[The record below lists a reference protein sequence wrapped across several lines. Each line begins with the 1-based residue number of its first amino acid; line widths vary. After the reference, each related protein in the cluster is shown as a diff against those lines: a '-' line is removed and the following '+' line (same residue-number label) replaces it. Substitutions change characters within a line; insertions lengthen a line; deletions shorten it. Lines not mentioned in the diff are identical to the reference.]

1 MSGLWVFGYGS
12 LVSPESFGRTLGR
25 ELRPGID
32 LFEAELAGFGR
43 RWNYGIAHS
52 VGVWTDDDG
61 VEHERTIVALGLVE
75 APHESVNGVVGY
87 VELDELTDL
96 DRRERHYDRVDVAD
110 RTSVRTDGSGR
121 AASGPGRSRLAGSI
135 MVYVPARAAVE
146 RYERA
151 RDAGSAAVERRYWD
165 LVDAAF
171 RALGDDQH
179 ARYHATTP
187 APDVPIV
194 DLVRR

>member
-32 LFEAELAGFGR
+32 FFEAELAGFGR
-43 RWNYGIAHS
+43 RWNYGVMHS

-61 VEHERTIVALGLVE
+61 TRHERTIVALGVVE
-75 APHESVNGVVGY
+75 SAHETVNGVVGY

-96 DRRERHYDRVDVAD
+96 DRRERHYDRIDVAD
-110 RTSVRTDGSGR
+110 RTTVRTDG
-121 AASGPGRSRLAGSI
+121 RLDGSI
-135 MVYVPARAAVE
+135 MVYVPKRE
-146 RYERA
+146 SIEHYERA
-151 RDAGSAAVERRYWD
+151 RDVGAAAVDQGYWSR
-165 LVDAAF
+165 VDAAF
-171 RALGDDQH
+171 AALGPDRH

-187 APDVPIV
+187 PPDVPV
-194 DLVRR
+194 LPLDRR